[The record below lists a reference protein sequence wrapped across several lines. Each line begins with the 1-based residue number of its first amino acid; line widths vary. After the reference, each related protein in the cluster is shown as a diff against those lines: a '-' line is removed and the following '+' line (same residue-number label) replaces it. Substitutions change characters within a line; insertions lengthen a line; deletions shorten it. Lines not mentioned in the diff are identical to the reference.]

1 MNYFWPVA
9 RIRDKFVL
17 GRYEAVNFPELS
29 YEHVKAKVD
38 TGAKSSAIHAS
49 NIREIKKDGKLV
61 LRCHLLGK
69 RNKYW
74 YFEDYNIITVKSS
87 NGIKENRYVVSLK
100 VQVFKRAYKTAFTLS
115 NRISMNFPVL
125 LGRKFLRKRY
135 VVDVSEAYLGMRARG
150 EISLDKRYK

>member
-1 MNYFWPVA
+1 MSGLKQ
-9 RIRDKFVL
+9 KFIL
-17 GRYEAVNFPELS
+17 GRYELVNFSDLGYSE
-29 YEHVKAKVD
+29 VKAKVD

-49 NIREIKKDGKLV
+49 NIREVKREGKIV

-74 YFEDYNIITVKSS
+74 YFEDYDIITVKSS
-87 NGIKENRYVVSLK
+87 NGIKENRYVVNLK
-100 VQVFKRAYKTAFTLS
+100 VQVYKKAYRTPFTLS

-135 VVDVSEAYLGMRARG
+135 LVDVSEAYRG
-150 EISLDKRYK
+150 AVAKGSQSPDKRYK